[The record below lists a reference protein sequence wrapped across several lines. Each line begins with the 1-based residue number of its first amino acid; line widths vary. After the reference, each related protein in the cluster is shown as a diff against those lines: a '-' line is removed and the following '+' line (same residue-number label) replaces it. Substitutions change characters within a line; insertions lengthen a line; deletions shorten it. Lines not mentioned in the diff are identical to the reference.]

1 MTNMTL
7 TREIYT
13 DWDAFSQYALAELQR
28 QVIDCE
34 NGSLLAGDG
43 TGTDMLGFYAT
54 PGIFTHDCSTDTGTD
69 ETTWDSIEK
78 SFAALRSGPALAE
91 PSLAVFHPD
100 DWSTIRRIKDQYGR
114 FLVAPDPSDDQ
125 VNECWGCPVLT
136 TTQNPIGQGLLIDGS
151 KFGRVAIRQPLAM
164 FTGYNQDDLI
174 RNQLTWV
181 GETRL
186 VLCVERPAAVL
197 KITNLPAPTTTKT
210 TGKK

>member
-151 KFGRVAIRQPLAM
+151 KFAGWPFGNRWRCSPATTRMTSFATSSPGSARLAWCCASS
-164 FTGYNQDDLI
+164 GPPP
-174 RNQLTWV
+174 
-181 GETRL
+181 
-186 VLCVERPAAVL
+186 C
-197 KITNLPAPTTTKT
+197 
-210 TGKK
+210 